1 MEVVLGLGSLVW
13 VVLRSTVACQE
24 WRPKKRSAK
33 TRGGSVAGLGRG
45 TAGQLHRSE
54 QLRGVIH
61 GISRLADCSEGNA
74 SRIMKGNSQ
83 MRVV

>member
-1 MEVVLGLGSLVW
+1 MGVVWGLGSLAW
-13 VVLRSTVACQE
+13 VVLRSTAVCQE
-24 WRPKKRSAK
+24 WRPTKRSAK
-33 TRGGSVAGLGRG
+33 TRDELVAGLGRG